1 MSESSKSSLDREDRL
16 HRMVF
21 HLRERLPQQGRIV
34 YGQVLRGAAYSL
46 GSGAVSLLILW
57 FESRQ

>member
-1 MSESSKSSLDREDRL
+1 
-16 HRMVF
+16 MVF

-46 GSGAVSLLILW
+46 GSGAVSLHRYFPVPSV
-57 FESRQ
+57 FEGGRATDTDDEAVNQP